1 MQPTVT
7 ALIPC
12 YNTTPYVPEVVK
24 ALQAQTWP
32 HWEAVFVDDGS
43 TDGDPLA
50 VAASFHDPRIKCV
63 RHALNRG
70 IAAGFNSAFAASSAP
85 TVLMHGSDDLL
96 EPAYFEKTQALLR
109 DEPDV
114 DIVFVDL
121 QTFGATDEVLRFT
134 PREPTDFAAFQWL
147 PSAGATLRRELWLR
161 AGGAYEGPELRHGN
175 VDWDL
180 WLSIAQS
187 GPMRVRYLP
196 ETLYRYRRHAA
207 NISISRASHE
217 HITRECMYARHK
229 AYIDAQGT
237 ASSFRAE
244 GWLLAAETAWN
255 RNERARALELAL
267 QGAAI
272 QAFTETPLPSVPVA
286 PGSEAQGLIRLMR
299 ELENIAGDNPVPDE
313 SAMRKR
319 FTLSLLHTQLG
330 QWNEALPHLE
340 MLLGWALG
348 AQTSWA
354 DYLLAL
360 YDAARRQGK
369 EPGDESGPLELA
381 LAARLPGAD
390 ILHRECRAALAAGQ
404 GNKALFLAWRA
415 VLRATPFCQGQLHVL
430 ADTVLS
436 LAAGD
441 ETAARRLS
449 QRALALRV
457 DVKPAAAAFKWADCC
472 ALALG
477 RRIYWNYRAPL
488 LAREGAFDETGLETL
503 RGVLLEQKPRRAL
516 EIGCGSGRVLALLA
530 ALGIESL
537 GEDIS
542 ATALWLAR
550 RRKLPGVRLRRPS
563 PRISTAHPGAPG
575 RPAEFFD
582 LLIFR
587 HTARHMPPEE
597 LKQRLAAACPT
608 AKAVYLEEPD
618 PPPGHPDLCCFYQH
632 DYRLLLADQGFSRSQ
647 PLADDAWLFMPDA

>member
-1 MQPTVT
+1 MQPTVA

-12 YNTTPYVPEVVK
+12 YNTTPYVAEVVK

-63 RHALNRG
+63 RHATNRG

-85 TVLMHGSDDLL
+85 TVLLHGSDDLL
-96 EPAYFEKTQALLR
+96 APAYFEKTQALLR
-109 DEPDV
+109 DEPDA
-114 DIVFVDL
+114 DLVFVDL
-121 QTFGATDEVLRFT
+121 QTFGATDEVLRFVV
-134 PREPTDFAAFQWL
+134 REPKDFAAFQWL

-180 WLSIAQS
+180 WLSIAKS

-196 ETLYRYRRHAA
+196 EILYRYRRHTA
-207 NISISRASHE
+207 NISSSRAYHE

-237 ASSFRAE
+237 ASSFRAD

-255 RNERARALELAL
+255 RNERARALDLAL
-267 QGAAI
+267 HGAAI
-272 QAFTETPLPSVPVA
+272 QAFTVTPPPKMSVT
-286 PGSEAQGLIRLMR
+286 PGSEVQGLIRLTV
-299 ELENIAGDNPVPDE
+299 ELENIAGNNPVPDE
-313 SAMRKR
+313 IAMRKR
-319 FTLSLLHTQLG
+319 FTLSLLCMRLG
-330 QWNEALPHLE
+330 QWDEALPHLE

-348 AQTSWA
+348 THRSWA
-354 DYLLAL
+354 GYLLAL
-360 YDAARRQGK
+360 YDAARRRGNK
-369 EPGDESGPLELA
+369 PDESAALELA

-390 ILHRECRAALAAGQ
+390 ILHRQCRAALAAGQ

-415 VLRATPFCQGQLHVL
+415 VIRASPSCQDQLHVL
-430 ADTVLS
+430 ADTLLS
-436 LAAGD
+436 LADGD

-449 QRALALRV
+449 ERVLSFRADA
-457 DVKPAAAAFKWADCC
+457 KPGLAAFRWADCC
-472 ALALG
+472 TLPLG
-477 RRIYWNYRAPL
+477 RRIYWNHRAPL
-488 LAREGAFDETGLETL
+488 LAREGALDESGLATL
-503 RGVLLEQKPRRAL
+503 REVLRELKPRRAL
-516 EIGCGSGRVLALLA
+516 EIGCGCGRVLALLA

-550 RRKLPGVRLRRPS
+550 RRKLPGVRLRCS
-563 PRISTAHPGAPG
+563 PLCVSAAPPEM
-575 RPAEFFD
+575 RQRQNECFD
-582 LLIFR
+582 VLIFR
-587 HTARHMPPEE
+587 HTARHMPPAE
-597 LKQRLAAACPT
+597 LRHRLATACPT

-618 PPPGHPDLCCFYQH
+618 LPSDHPDICCFYRH
-632 DYRLLLADQGFSRSQ
+632 DYRLLLAEQGFSRWRQ
-647 PLADDAWLFMPDA
+647 LADNTWLFMPDA